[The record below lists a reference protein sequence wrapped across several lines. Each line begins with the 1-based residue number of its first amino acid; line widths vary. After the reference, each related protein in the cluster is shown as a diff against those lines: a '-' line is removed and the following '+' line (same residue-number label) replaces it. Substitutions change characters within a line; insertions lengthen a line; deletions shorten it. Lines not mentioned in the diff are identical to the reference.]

1 MHFDPITWFNALYH
15 QMSIKGATHMCF
27 VDRQI
32 FMYLQSMYELRNSS
46 VMWHIEHQGFFHGGG
61 WGGGR
66 GHLPPLAL
74 ACPPLDML
82 STRKSIQAFI
92 KALMT
97 Q

>member
-1 MHFDPITWFNALYH
+1 
-15 QMSIKGATHMCF
+15 MCF

-32 FMYLQSMYELRNSS
+32 FMYLRSTYELRNGS

-61 WGGGR
+61 GRVGGGIC
-66 GHLPPLAL
+66 PTLAL